1 MHHHAKLLEKIGRT
15 REIAQAI
22 GIADPY
28 ISKWK
33 RGGIPNKYASAVIKL
48 ARAKKIKPTLS
59 DFFEDV

>member
-33 RGGIPNKYASAVIKL
+33 RGGIPNKYAATVIKL
-48 ARAKKIKPTLS
+48 ARVRGIKPTLS
-59 DFFEDV
+59 DFFDV